1 MAEKRDPYVVLG
13 VNKNATNDE
22 IKSAYRKLARQ
33 YHPDL
38 NKEEGAEAK
47 FKEVQEAYEILSD
60 PDKRAK
66 YDQFGYAAFDQ
77 QGGFGGGGF
86 GDFGDIFSNIFHCIR
101 TNGCSVNFQYCI
113 RTTKNISPSVWL
125 VVKVLLNI
133 QSFAKVL
140 LSAISLSPM
149 VIKTDILVVHRQGK
163 ASVLVAITT
172 SVYGVFAIG
181 RFRPAINNRWSF

>member
-77 QGGFGGGGF
+77 Q
-86 GDFGDIFSNIFHCIR
+86 R
-101 TNGCSVNFQYCI
+101 
-113 RTTKNISPSVWL
+113 R
-125 VVKVLLNI
+125 
-133 QSFAKVL
+133 
-140 LSAISLSPM
+140 
-149 VIKTDILVVHRQGK
+149 R
-163 ASVLVAITT
+163 
-172 SVYGVFAIG
+172 
-181 RFRPAINNRWSF
+181 